1 MAGLFTNSTMWGD
14 VITDAGK
21 EGGEGFFRMPM
32 GQNWNKM
39 TDSKIADMQNIGG
52 PYGGSTTAAE
62 FLYRFVDQETPWAH
76 LDIAGMAWN
85 RTAKDTVPVGAV
97 GFGVATLY
105 NLVNSDFPS
114 EMPIDEPMKY

>member
-1 MAGLFTNSTMWGD
+1 MITSAGEK
-14 VITDAGK
+14 A
-21 EGGEGFFRMPM
+21 GEGFFRMPM

-85 RTAKDTVPVGAV
+85 RSEKDTCPVGAV
-97 GFGVATLY
+97 GFGVKTLY
-105 NLVNSDFPS
+105 ELVKANNCSK
-114 EMPIDEPMKY
+114 EMPIDDAMKY